1 MDPTQDNLEDTLE
14 ELRQALRDIKAPEV
28 TNPGAVSGSY
38 GYESI
43 LSSSAADTITLGG
56 LGNYSNTV
64 IGSGY
69 TGIGLGANTGPYTV
83 STSAP
88 GFTFSNPTTS
98 ITASPWTT
106 TTQSGRVEI
115 NGDNADL
122 VINGVSLMEILQDRL
137 NIMMPNPALEKEWD
151 QLREL
156 GDQYRA
162 LEAKLKE
169 QGDMWAKLKSMPPPD
184 PLS

>member
-1 MDPTQDNLEDTLE
+1 MDPTQDNMEDTLE
-14 ELRQALRDIKAPEV
+14 ELREALRDIKSPEV
-28 TNPGAVSGSY
+28 TNTGAISGSY
-38 GYESI
+38 GT
-43 LSSSAADTITLGG
+43 DTITLSGYPYP
-56 LGNYSNTV
+56 NNNTV

-69 TGIGLGANTGPYTV
+69 TVGTGIGLGANAGPYTV
-83 STSAP
+83 SASAP
-88 GFTFSNPTTS
+88 GFTFSNGTTN
-98 ITASPWTT
+98 ITSNPWATT
-106 TTQSGRVEI
+106 ANAGRMELT
-115 NGDNADL
+115 GDDADL

-137 NIMMPNPALEKEWD
+137 NIMMPNLALEKEWD

-162 LEAKLKE
+162 LEKKLKE